1 MIYGYARVSTVH
13 QERDGN
19 SLESQTEKL
28 RSQGCAV
35 IITEAY
41 TGSSTSRPKLCKLLQ
56 KLQPGDTLCI
66 CSLDRF
72 ARTVIEGV
80 QLVKNLLNREINVN
94 ILNIGRIENTPTGQ
108 LILTVML
115 AFAEFE
121 RSIIAER
128 TQAGKLVAKQSP
140 SYREGRPRK
149 YSREQILHALSL
161 LSTHSYSQVERL
173 TGISKSTLI
182 RAKRNM

>member
-1 MIYGYARVSTVH
+1 MQSGQVCQDRHRRCAAR
-13 QERDGN
+13 E
-19 SLESQTEKL
+19 
-28 RSQGCAV
+28 
-35 IITEAY
+35 
-41 TGSSTSRPKLCKLLQ
+41 
-56 KLQPGDTLCI
+56 
-66 CSLDRF
+66 
-72 ARTVIEGV
+72 
-80 QLVKNLLNREINVN
+80 NLLNREINVN

-149 YSREQILHALSL
+149 IQQGADIARAFSFIDALIFSGGTAHRNKQKHTYKGQKRISEIISLIWQRRENMIIINICIL
-161 LSTHSYSQVERL
+161 
-173 TGISKSTLI
+173 
-182 RAKRNM
+182 